1 MVLRHR
7 YWMLVG
13 LMTLV
18 LGACGTEQTP
28 SRRQSPTTVNTTAQ
42 PSPTAQESADTP
54 TTLCDLATLDEV
66 QAVTG
71 GTIQNVIVGN
81 LDNLQYSDCTY
92 MDPQDFSKS
101 LRMVFTTSEKM
112 AKTGSPLQNAA
123 AYFAENTKNGEPVAG
138 LGEQAAWVEGAGYG
152 LYVLKGDTVIEFGAP
167 SRDPAV
173 RAKFETL
180 AHQVVSRLP

>member
-1 MVLRHR
+1 MKQRQH
-7 YWMLVG
+7 WMLVG
-13 LMTLV
+13 LMTLA

-28 SRRQSPTTVNTTAQ
+28 STTQSPTTVNTTAQ
-42 PSPTAQESADTP
+42 PSSTAQESAA
-54 TTLCDLATLDEV
+54 TTTSLCDLATLAEV

-71 GTIQNVIVGN
+71 GTIPNVMVGN

-101 LRMVFTTSEKM
+101 LRIVFTTSEKM

-123 AYFAENTKNGEPVAG
+123 AYFAENTKSSEPVAG
-138 LGEQAAWVEGAGYG
+138 LGDKAAWVEGSGYA

-180 AHQVVSRLP
+180 AQQIVSRLP